1 MHVAYRWV
9 CGGVS
14 VNYHII
20 SDFRSAL
27 GAALDDLFAQ
37 VLAMLMHQGL
47 VSLSRVAQ
55 DGTRVRASA
64 GAASFRRAPTLRH
77 CLAEA
82 VVQDAQSYQQ
92 LLDSAARAD
101 VYEAVR
107 QGVDDIVHG
116 RTRPAR
122 KVFNELRRR
131 HGVSR

>member
-47 VSLSRVAQ
+47 VSLSRVAR

-64 GAASFRRAPTLRH
+64 GAASFRRAPTLRR

-82 VVQDAQSYQQ
+82 KARVAALKAEPESGILLETRRDSYH
-92 LLDSAARAD
+92 A
-101 VYEAVR
+101 
-107 QGVDDIVHG
+107 
-116 RTRPAR
+116 P
-122 KVFNELRRR
+122 
-131 HGVSR
+131 